1 MTNQK
6 NNTARTANNVEEIDL
21 SYLLNFFFRNK
32 VFFSLVTIISTAIGL
47 IYSFIEKPIYKG
59 SFQIVTSEKKTS
71 PTFNNET
78 SLLLNFNLEQSNSNK
93 TQKFILQSP
102 SVLKPVFNFAKTNYI
117 KRGEKKENL
126 SYKGWL
132 KNTLKIDFER
142 GTDVLNIEFKDSD
155 KTLIIKVLNL
165 ISEKYQNYSR
175 NVKEKDFLKREI
187 YLTQQRDELYLK
199 SKKSLK
205 EFNKFAIKNGL
216 GDIDG
221 FVNIDSQS
229 SLQGSSFNGELGLEE
244 RLFRELNMNSNKE
257 KAGQRFNK
265 QFRTL
270 ELYES
275 EYVTLSSKLKPN
287 SKVLQTLANKIETLK
302 VALKRPNEILI
313 KYKELKSIAEMDE
326 AFLDRVEN
334 NLLIT
339 KLENAKQKDPW
350 ELISL
355 PTIHDGRVSPSK
367 SKSILFAFTIAFT
380 LSSIFLSIKERRSGI
395 IYEFEDLK
403 DEIISNFL
411 DTLYLNTKDLTTK
424 LIQGVIQK
432 RIEIDHKNIESERF
446 ILLDFSNDFSSSF
459 NPDEIKLTNT
469 AQFFYKKI
477 EFNSKYDIEE
487 TDNLIFLVSLGEITK
502 KEVIIIN
509 NYTRIY
515 GDKVL
520 GWFNF
525 DPKTIF

>member
-1 MTNQK
+1 MKNQEY
-6 NNTARTANNVEEIDL
+6 NIARSDNNVEEIDL
-21 SYLLNFFFRNK
+21 SYLLKFFFRNK
-32 VFFSLVTIISTAIGL
+32 VFFSVVTIISTAIGL
-47 IYSFIEKPIYKG
+47 IYSYIEKPIYKG
-59 SFQIVTSEKKTS
+59 SFEIVTSEKKGSSTL
-71 PTFNNET
+71 NNE
-78 SLLLNFNLEQSNSNK
+78 SLLLNLNLEQDSNNK

-132 KNTLKIDFER
+132 KDTLKIDFER
-142 GTDVLNIEFKDSD
+142 GTDVLKIEFKDSD

-175 NVKEKDFLKREI
+175 NIKVEAFLKRKI
-187 YLTQQRDELYLK
+187 YLTKQRDELYSK

-205 EFNKFAIKNGL
+205 ESNKFAINNGL

-229 SLQGSSFNGELGLEE
+229 SLQDSSFTGEFELEE
-244 RLFRELNMNSNKE
+244 RLFNQLNINSRKE

-265 QFRTL
+265 QFKTL

-275 EYVTLSSKLKPN
+275 EYVILSSKLKPN
-287 SKVLQTLANKIETLK
+287 SKVLQILSNKIDTLK

-313 KYKELKSIAEMDE
+313 KFKELKRIAERDE
-326 AFLDRVEN
+326 AFLDRVEK
-334 NLLIT
+334 NLLTT
-339 KLENAKQKDPW
+339 KLENAKQNDPW

-355 PTIHDGRVSPSK
+355 PTINDGRVSPSK
-367 SKSILFAFTIAFT
+367 SISILFSFTIAFT
-380 LSSIFLSIKERRSGI
+380 LSSIFLYIKERRSGI
-395 IYEFEDLK
+395 IYEFEDLRDK
-403 DEIISNFL
+403 IISNFL
-411 DTLYLNTKDLTTK
+411 DNLYLNTKDITTK

-432 RIEIDHKNIESERF
+432 RMAIDNKNIENERF
-446 ILLDFSNDFSSSF
+446 ILLDFSNNFSSSF

-469 AQFFYKKI
+469 AQFVYKKI
-477 EFNSKYDIEE
+477 KFNSKYDLEE

-502 KEVIIIN
+502 KEIIIIN
-509 NYTRIY
+509 NYTKIY

-525 DPKTIF
+525 EPKTIF

>member
-6 NNTARTANNVEEIDL
+6 NNTARSANNVEEIDL

-59 SFQIVTSEKKTS
+59 SFQIVTSEKKAS
-71 PTFNNET
+71 PTFNNES
-78 SLLLNFNLEQSNSNK
+78 SLLLNLNLEQSSSNK

-155 KTLIIKVLNL
+155 KTLIIEVLNL

-205 EFNKFAIKNGL
+205 ESNKFAINNGL

-244 RLFRELNMNSNKE
+244 RLFREFNMNSNKE

-265 QFRTL
+265 QFKTL

-287 SKVLQTLANKIETLK
+287 SKVLQTLSNKIDTLK

-313 KYKELKSIAEMDE
+313 KYKELKSIAERDE
-326 AFLDRVEN
+326 VFLDRVEK

-395 IYEFEDLK
+395 IFEFEDLRNK
-403 DEIISNFL
+403 IISNFL
-411 DTLYLNTKDLTTK
+411 DNLYLNTKDLTTK

-432 RIEIDHKNIESERF
+432 RIKIDNNNIENERF
-446 ILLDFSNDFSSSF
+446 ILLDFSNKFSSAF
-459 NPDEIKLTNT
+459 NPNEIKLTKT
-469 AQFFYKKI
+469 AQFVYKKI
-477 EFNSKYDIEE
+477 EFNSKYNLKE
-487 TDNLIFLVSLGEITK
+487 TDNLIFLVSLGEVTK
-502 KEVIIIN
+502 KEIIIIN
-509 NYTRIY
+509 NYTKIY

-525 DPKTIF
+525 DPQKIF